1 MSKKQLITTQFSKKL
16 SDNKQLNRIKRMESY
31 LDAAEV
37 AVKELSKALEKYEKL
52 ENKYY
57 KLENYY
63 GSSAWLDDLEA
74 DEAGLIPKNLKR
86 GVLSE
91 DAVYNLIV
99 EHKELMTRM
108 QRAVLRSME
117 EGV

>member
-1 MSKKQLITTQFSKKL
+1 MNK
-16 SDNKQLNRIKRMESY
+16 KQLNRIKRMESY
-31 LDAAEV
+31 LDEMTL
-37 AVKELSKALEKYEKL
+37 AVKELSGALEKYEKF
-52 ENKYY
+52 EKKYY

-63 GSSAWLDDLEA
+63 GSSDWMDDFEA
-74 DEAGLIPKNLKR
+74 DEAGLLPVDFKR

-91 DAVYNLIV
+91 DALYNLII

-117 EGV
+117 KGL

>member
-1 MSKKQLITTQFSKKL
+1 
-16 SDNKQLNRIKRMESY
+16 MESY
-31 LDAAEV
+31 LDGAEV
-37 AVKELSKALEKYEKL
+37 AIKELASALEKYEKF

-63 GSSAWLDDLEA
+63 GSSAWLDDFEA
-74 DEAGLIPKNLKR
+74 DEAGMLPADLKR

-99 EHKELMTRM
+99 EHKELMTRL

-117 EGV
+117 QGL